1 MTNAVLL
8 RAIGGLYPCGG
19 LGCCVIGHALGQA
32 AGPSVGWLAHAAV
45 RARSLM
51 ARKQST
57 QPRVDPLRYFLMQL
71 AHIAVWLQGSVRILA
86 EAVRQ
91 MTQVPGSLA
100 CA

>member
-1 MTNAVLL
+1 
-8 RAIGGLYPCGG
+8 
-19 LGCCVIGHALGQA
+19 
-32 AGPSVGWLAHAAV
+32 
-45 RARSLM
+45 M

-57 QPRVDPLRYFLMQL
+57 QPRVDPLRYFLVQL